1 MASDQG
7 RGTGAGAAGG
17 HPADCDVTVQLSDCG
32 RAEAEAIFGVLDQVF
47 AGCEDVAPA
56 AAGSGPEPTVWMATF
71 DSSAHSGDPSD
82 TPRLD
87 APVEALLTGDS
98 HAVDEVVKVLGRLF
112 EVRSTQDVSGEH
124 ERESRLLL
132 ASR

>member
-7 RGTGAGAAGG
+7 RDTGDGAGG
-17 HPADCDVTVQLSDCG
+17 HRADCDVTVQLSDCG
-32 RAEAEAIFGVLDQVF
+32 RADAEAVFDVLDQVF

-56 AAGSGPEPTVWMATF
+56 SGSDGPEPTVWMATF
-71 DSSAHSGDPSD
+71 DSSALSGDPAD
-82 TPRLD
+82 APRLS

-98 HAVDEVVKVLGRLF
+98 HAVDEVVKVLDRLF
-112 EVRSTQDVSGEH
+112 EVRSTQHVSGEH

-132 ASR
+132 APR